1 MAIQFTTND
10 LCSKIKENYSYTGPV
25 QKKVLE
31 VDTNVQNL
39 KKDIEEFH
47 KTVRSLKK
55 YSNGLTTKSKL
66 ERQLS
71 KFVKSYN
78 NMKKTSDSITKDNL
92 KNQLTELDE
101 FIGDNKKS
109 LEKVGIKILEDK
121 LNFDEDI
128 FDTAEEK
135 DIESLFVGKDS
146 FISQVNKFMRIM
158 GKSADDTEYDVIT
171 RKINKTTH
179 YEKEKLD
186 FVNSLNGLNGVVLR
200 LTDVSQNIQSMD
212 TEQKEVVK
220 EYLTYFKDKYNDA
233 LKKSNTNEDIENSFD
248 KMKKLC
254 KENEGNLSSIGL
266 IINNDDGTMNVN
278 ITDNDFNNT
287 TFKDAYTY
295 LFANNAS
302 FGSSIS
308 EYCKNVF
315 DTIIKPDKIGV
326 TIINEYI

>member
-101 FIGDNKKS
+101 FIGDNKK
-109 LEKVGIKILEDK
+109 
-121 LNFDEDI
+121 
-128 FDTAEEK
+128 
-135 DIESLFVGKDS
+135 
-146 FISQVNKFMRIM
+146 
-158 GKSADDTEYDVIT
+158 
-171 RKINKTTH
+171 
-179 YEKEKLD
+179 
-186 FVNSLNGLNGVVLR
+186 R
-200 LTDVSQNIQSMD
+200 LLA
-212 TEQKEVVK
+212 K
-220 EYLTYFKDKYNDA
+220 
-233 LKKSNTNEDIENSFD
+233 
-248 KMKKLC
+248 
-254 KENEGNLSSIGL
+254 
-266 IINNDDGTMNVN
+266 
-278 ITDNDFNNT
+278 
-287 TFKDAYTY
+287 
-295 LFANNAS
+295 
-302 FGSSIS
+302 
-308 EYCKNVF
+308 
-315 DTIIKPDKIGV
+315 
-326 TIINEYI
+326 